1 MYLFS
6 PTLESED
13 YTENV
18 FILAIL
24 PNLLRDMK
32 KFQNKIWRKIFS
44 KMKTPVLDFHKIES
58 LISSIVA

>member
-32 KFQNKIWRKIFS
+32 KISKQNLEKNFLKNENSCVGLSQNRITYI
-44 KMKTPVLDFHKIES
+44 
-58 LISSIVA
+58 